1 MRSLLTHPALCMTA
15 LMCATLASQALA
27 QRAEM
32 PPINPSATPR
42 APAPRAAAVT
52 NGVPAATT
60 TPKAALVQIVDDD
73 AHGAYKEGVF
83 NFCNTSGVCIAQFST
98 VPAGHRRLVEHLSC
112 SVHVPTTGALRYVAF
127 LATSY
132 TAPRD
137 WMPYTRSAADAGQYF
152 INSATLFPFEA
163 GETPMVY
170 ADSDLAPIDDLTCT
184 ATGRD
189 IVLP

>member
-1 MRSLLTHPALCMTA
+1 MRSIPNQTAAALAA
-15 LMCATLASQALA
+15 LACALAPWPALA
-27 QRAEM
+27 QRAPM
-32 PPINPSATPR
+32 PPVNPSPAAHAPTARAMIAT
-42 APAPRAAAVT
+42 A
-52 NGVPAATT
+52 AATT
-60 TPKAALVQIVDDD
+60 TPKAAAVQVVDDE

-83 NFCNTSGVCIAQFST
+83 TSCSIAGVCTVSFST

-112 SVHVPTTGALRYVAF
+112 SIYVPTTSALRYVAF
-127 LATSY
+127 LADSY

-152 INSATLFPFEA
+152 VNSPALFPFEA
-163 GETPMVY
+163 GETPLVY
-170 ADSDLAPIDDLTCT
+170 TFADAAPVQDLTCT

>member
-1 MRSLLTHPALCMTA
+1 MRAFHASTAICLTA
-15 LMCATLASQALA
+15 LSCATLAIPAWA
-27 QRAEM
+27 QHASL
-32 PPINPSATPR
+32 PPINPNASPLAR
-42 APAPRAAAVT
+42 PA
-52 NGVPAATT
+52 GVPAATT
-60 TPKAALVQIVDDD
+60 PKAAQVQIVDDD